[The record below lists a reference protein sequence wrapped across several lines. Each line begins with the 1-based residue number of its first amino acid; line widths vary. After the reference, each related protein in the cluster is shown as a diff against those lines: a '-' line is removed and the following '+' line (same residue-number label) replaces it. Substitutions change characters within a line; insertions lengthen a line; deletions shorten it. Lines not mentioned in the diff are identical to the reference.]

1 LASLR
6 KDLER
11 WMIKT
16 NDPLLKVYQARHQ
29 PGKALIEFYKIY
41 PEAKELDK
49 NKANYS
55 KAAGR
60 AND

>member
-1 LASLR
+1 
-6 KDLER
+6 
-11 WMIKT
+11 MIKT